1 MRALTAKEKK
11 LLVVLVAALF
21 FLLNVVGLQAFLDRQ
36 RQLQARITQL
46 DTEVL
51 ESRSIMSDRT
61 YWEERAAWLDEHQPL
76 DDITTIEDD
85 VKFIE
90 FVESSARNSGLD
102 YTRRAGGPLPP
113 VGPYVEV
120 YDAST
125 VRGSM
130 ESLVKW
136 LSELQQPKAFRTVK
150 QLRIRSAQEPP
161 DIIADIEVARWYR
174 PVGGEEE
181 AP

>member
-11 LLVVLVAALF
+11 LLIFLVGALF
-21 FLLNVVGLQAFLDRQ
+21 LLLNVVGLQAFLDRQ
-36 RQLQARITQL
+36 RTLKAGITQL
-46 DTEVL
+46 EIQAD
-51 ESRSIMSDRT
+51 ESKSILSDRD
-61 YWEERAAWLDEHQPL
+61 YWEQRAAWLDEHQPL

-90 FVESSARNSGLD
+90 FVETSARNSGLD

-120 YDAST
+120 YDASQ
-125 VRGSM
+125 VKGSM

-136 LSELQQPKAFRTVK
+136 LSELQQPKSFRAIK
-150 QLRIRSAQEPP
+150 QIRIRSAPEPP
-161 DIIADIEVARWYR
+161 DVIADIEVARWYR
-174 PVGGEEE
+174 PVEGSE
-181 AP
+181 P